1 MSLEQFMTEW
11 NTYSELAKEKGKK
24 SLYMLMTFRAPKKV
38 GDNAFKITVAT
49 ETLRETFN
57 AEKIYI
63 VDRLAK
69 AFGTTKFEI
78 LTEVDELPDD
88 EKGKF
93 LSTPKEKYDHMVK
106 LNPNL
111 KKLMD
116 DLDLDFNY

>member
-1 MSLEQFMTEW
+1 MTEW